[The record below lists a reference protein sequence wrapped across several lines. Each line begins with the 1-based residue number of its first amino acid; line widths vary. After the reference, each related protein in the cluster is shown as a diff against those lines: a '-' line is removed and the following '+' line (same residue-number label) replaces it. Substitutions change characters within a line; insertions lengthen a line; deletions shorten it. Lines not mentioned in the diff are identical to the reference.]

1 MQIVRLK
8 AGGTEAFDA
17 FIPDGLAPVADPNR
31 PGMHRSAST
40 DFGLVLSGELVLELD
55 DGTEVGLAP
64 GDVVVQNG
72 TRHRWVNR
80 GGTDAVWAAFVVGAE
95 HAEAPTF

>member
-17 FIPDGLAPVADPNR
+17 FIADGPAPLADPDR

-40 DFGLVLSGELVLELD
+40 DFGLVVSGELVLELD
-55 DGTEVGLAP
+55 HGTEVRLAP
-64 GDVVVQNG
+64 GDVVVNND
-72 TRHRWVNR
+72 TRHRRANR
-80 GGTDAVWAAFVVGAE
+80 GETDAVWAAFVVGAE